1 MIDTDFD
8 SAPVREDT
16 DYNKIV
22 PLRYRM
28 RLNAQKV
35 RLKIGQKV
43 TRQGTDVNIYRY
55 VIGLG
60 EKHFKEFDRR
70 IIDIIKLFPWAKKKH
85 LRFVI
90 NELILNTQFSMLREV
105 VNRIQANKKISGYFY
120 LTLHI
125 NDDFASVGIEEFG
138 DFFDYYSYLEL
149 QDNFDLFHADQ
160 EAFYDESSE
169 LRVTGL
175 NDLSRNSLKLILNE
189 DHQLIIPDQSNKIA
203 LYIVEHATN
212 HDFYISSFYKNGIY
226 MWKRIHFRIENGQ

>member
-1 MIDTDFD
+1 METKKEDTLITVETDFND
-8 SAPVREDT
+8 LVSLHHR
-16 DYNKIV
+16 K
-22 PLRYRM
+22 
-28 RLNAQKV
+28 RLNSQEVK
-35 RLKIGQKV
+35 LKIGQKV
-43 TRQGTDVNIYRY
+43 KQHDTEVNIYRY

-60 EKHFKEFDRR
+60 EKHFKEFDGR
-70 IIDIIKLFPWAKKKH
+70 IVDIIKLYPWAKKKH

-105 VNRIQANKKISGYFY
+105 VQKIQENKKVPGYFY

-125 NDDFASVGIEEFG
+125 NDDFASAGIEEFG

-149 QDNFDLFHADQ
+149 HENFDLFHADQ

-175 NDLSRNSLKLILNE
+175 DDLAHNSLKLVLTE
-189 DHQLIIPDQSNKIA
+189 DDRLKIPDQSNKVA

-212 HDFYISSFYKNGIY
+212 HDFYISSFFKNGIY
-226 MWKRIHFRIENGQ
+226 MWKRIHFRIENSQ